1 MTVEELYLWARNNGV
16 ENYKIVISPTIS
28 SYYLD
33 FSFVE
38 IDEKESEVIF

>member
-1 MTVEELYLWARNNGV
+1 MTIEKLYLWARNNGV
-16 ENYKIVISPTIS
+16 ENYQIVISPTNF
-28 SYYLD
+28 SYYLE